1 MMMKKLYFSFVI
13 ALLGLCSCTIVGSGS
28 SMTEDSSGS
37 NNEEKEMPVFS
48 DQHYRGFSMD
58 NVLHSEKLGDI
69 HYNVYVPDDYDGS
82 SAYAL
87 YFTLPG
93 YQGLYRFGVGANLE
107 TENFAF
113 EAIDYIDDIIIVAP
127 QLNDWSETSA
137 RQTIELVH
145 WFLDNLNIDEDRVFA
160 NGYSGGG
167 ETMSTTMGIEP
178 TLFTRYLHCSSRWDG
193 DLEALVESET
203 PVYLVIGENDEYYG
217 SKSTIETYNDIVELY
232 RAEGLTEEKISSLV
246 VLDVKNRDYFASQGM
261 SNEHGGG
268 GKLFASDPEIMGWLF
283 GTSKMTI
290 R

>member
-1 MMMKKLYFSFVI
+1 MMMKKLYFPFVI
-13 ALLGLCSCTIVGSGS
+13 ALLGLCSCTSVGSDIVGSGS

-113 EAIDYIDDIIIVAP
+113 EAMDYIDDIIIVAP
-127 QLNDWSETSA
+127 QLNDWGETSA

-160 NGYSGGG
+160 N
-167 ETMSTTMGIEP
+167 
-178 TLFTRYLHCSSRWDG
+178 
-193 DLEALVESET
+193 
-203 PVYLVIGENDEYYG
+203 
-217 SKSTIETYNDIVELY
+217 
-232 RAEGLTEEKISSLV
+232 
-246 VLDVKNRDYFASQGM
+246 
-261 SNEHGGG
+261 
-268 GKLFASDPEIMGWLF
+268 
-283 GTSKMTI
+283 
-290 R
+290 